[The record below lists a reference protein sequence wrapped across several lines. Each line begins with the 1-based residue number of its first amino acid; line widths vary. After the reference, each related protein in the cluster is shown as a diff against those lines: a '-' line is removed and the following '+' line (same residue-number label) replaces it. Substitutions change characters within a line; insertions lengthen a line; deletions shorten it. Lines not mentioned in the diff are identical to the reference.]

1 MSSPSFENIDKW
13 IFDYLEGNLSSK
25 QKRELEQFLSDNP
38 ELDVDFHAWKE
49 SYVEQEE
56 QVPVFQLNLVKP
68 YPYAQVILSSSVV
81 VLAVFAIIFSY
92 LQFNHLFLDSRYLA
106 ENIDVSKISIAEDFD
121 DWSITKIA
129 DQTPVFS
136 DNSDKIMS
144 TEKELSL
151 KDNNQIVPLSNDF
164 NSRNYIA
171 ESNNQ
176 RLENDSYMVNEG
188 NLSALVSTI
197 NNFRLAQIEASDNEG
212 EIVTI
217 ESEETILKANQ
228 NNITMRKRFQAG
240 VKQAKRMLDQP
251 VALSNSRDPN
261 IHVPMMTGYQ
271 ANFGMA
277 GSTLRTRFQN
287 TTRSQWHGSE
297 NAKIQ
302 NLLSYDSYIYAL
314 RGGLGLDLAYSNY
327 GDGSIQDFVSS
338 ITYSPK
344 FSLSKNVSFE
354 PAVRFKMGNVEL
366 DQSSQFI
373 GSRIERTR
381 GNVRDFYTDN
391 QDPLGSSM
399 WYRDLGVGAL
409 INTKWFYTGVNVDN
423 VRRHYNNIYS
433 SEINDDFREDLYFTA
448 LAGTEYKPFGK
459 EIQYNVYAFYQKY
472 GALNEIWTG
481 GGVQWR
487 ALDMGVSA
495 NQNMDFVASLGIKTA
510 DWSVHYNLD
519 YLESRL
525 LNQKMLS
532 HQVSLRVMM
541 RPSRYVAKFLS

>member
-1 MSSPSFENIDKW
+1 MSKPSFENIDKW

-25 QKRELEQFLSDNP
+25 QKRELEEFLADNP
-38 ELDVDFHAWKE
+38 ELDADFHAWKE
-49 SYVEQEE
+49 SFVEEDE
-56 QVPVFQLNLVKP
+56 HVPVFQMNLTKP
-68 YPYAQVILSSSVV
+68 FPYTQVILTSSLSIVALV
-81 VLAVFAIIFSY
+81 AIIFSY
-92 LQFNHLFLDSRYLA
+92 VQFNHLFLDSKYLA
-106 ENIDVSKISIAEDFD
+106 ENIDVSRISIAEDLD
-121 DWSITKIA
+121 DWPINKNEK
-129 DQTPVFS
+129 QPPEFS
-136 DNSDKIMS
+136 GNIVS
-144 TEKELSL
+144 EKQELRL
-151 KDNNQIVPLSNDF
+151 KDNNQLVSYPNDF
-164 NSRNYIA
+164 NSLSGSA
-171 ESNNQ
+171 EDINQ
-176 RLENDSYMVNEG
+176 KLEKNSHLLNKG
-188 NLSALVSTI
+188 NLSEVVSTI
-197 NNFRLAQIEASDNEG
+197 NNLRLGQTEARDIEE

-217 ESEETILKANQ
+217 ESEETILKTSQ
-228 NNITMRKRFQAG
+228 KNITMRKRFQAG
-240 VKQAKRMLDQP
+240 IKQAKRMLDQP

-314 RGGLGLDLAYSNY
+314 RGGLGFDLAYSNY
-327 GDGSIQDFVSS
+327 GDGSIQDLVSS

-391 QDPLGSSM
+391 QDPLGSNM
-399 WYRDLGVGAL
+399 WFRDLGAGAL
-409 INTKWFYTGVNVDN
+409 INTKWFYSGVNVDN

-448 LAGTEYKPFGK
+448 VAGTEYKPFGK
-459 EIQYNVYAFYQKY
+459 EIQYNVYALYQKY
-472 GALNEIWTG
+472 GELNEVWTG
-481 GGVQWR
+481 GGIQWR
-487 ALDMGVSA
+487 ALDIGMSA
-495 NQNMDFVASLGIKTA
+495 NQNIDFVASLGVKTGN
-510 DWSVHYNLD
+510 WSVHYNLD

-532 HQVSLRVMM
+532 HQVSFRVMM
-541 RPSRYVAKFLS
+541 RPSRYVTKFLS